1 MATLQGFEIGTVN
14 LLSFYGLILQTIS
27 VFTTVICR
35 YSLVIFRP
43 CISYFLSI
51 LMVFVIYTNFLFFS
65 GIFISMLFLQILL
78 YLSENPDDTRILNN
92 ILGLE
97 ENLSKAA
104 EKSFPPNIIYN
115 ILIVVSRL
123 KASQVPVH
131 VFRFAKN
138 SLKLDNDFV
147 DNDNNAPVSRKF
159 VARRSK
165 QLIYEFDELP
175 EELKTDIERRILTK
189 KGVISIYFNLATNR
203 AVIRTVLTVDAIVSG
218 SYCLVVVKIDG
229 VDEHFKIYASE
240 REKKA
245 TRLPDYLDDLEPL
258 DPNSCVVTNDFVGGR
273 KQGGWFSTFSTFV
286 KSSLW

>member
-1 MATLQGFEIGTVN
+1 MGDYDQDKITSTLKTYLKLCSKPNQRPVILKDETFLHILKS
-14 LLSFYGLILQTIS
+14 LLEDER
-27 VFTTVICR
+27 VVIMT
-35 YSLVIFRP
+35 YIVK
-43 CISYFLSI
+43 
-51 LMVFVIYTNFLFFS
+51 
-65 GIFISMLFLQILL
+65 ILL
-78 YLSENPDDTRILNN
+78 YLSENPNDARILNN

-115 ILIVVSRL
+115 ILIVVTRL
-123 KASQVPVH
+123 KASQGKVANNKDVAASTANLS
-131 VFRFAKN
+131 RD
-138 SLKLDNDFV
+138 SDLV
-147 DNDNNAPVSRKF
+147 DNGDKTTVSRKF

-175 EELKTDIERRILTK
+175 EELKTEIERRILAK

-203 AVIRTVLTVDAIVSG
+203 ATIRTVLTVDAIDITDLLFDCGCDMVTQ
-218 SYCLVVVKIDG
+218 VVKIDG

-240 REKKA
+240 REKKVMK
-245 TRLPDYLDDLEPL
+245 LPDYLDDLEPL